1 MSDKLKNFITEHRK
15 EFDSSDP
22 NPQLLKKLQE
32 KLSGTEISYKKKWSG
47 LQWAAVIAGPLLLA
61 IVLFFVFQKKKA
73 PNDAIADSPKYEE
86 VVELGDPVYAK
97 QIYHFKEII
106 GLQQNE
112 LKQLQK
118 LYPQL
123 YNQFRGDINELDS
136 SYQSLK
142 IKLAETPN
150 REMLLEAMI
159 QNLQLQSD
167 LLNRQ
172 LLIIKEIKQKNKR
185 NEKNII

>member
-1 MSDKLKNFITEHRK
+1 MSDKLKNFINEHRK
-15 EFDSSDP
+15 EFDSADP
-22 NPQLLKKLQE
+22 NPQLLKNLQE

-73 PNDAIADSPKYEE
+73 PDDAIADKPKYEE
-86 VVELGDPVYAK
+86 VAELGDPVYAK

-142 IKLAETPN
+142 IKLVETPN

-159 QNLQLQSD
+159 QNLQLQND